1 MNVPHGETRREPR
14 YQVDWP
20 ATVRLSGFSTV
31 RAEVRDVGAHGIGL
45 TLPAG
50 ISARSEFWVM
60 LGTALGPVLGRA
72 TVKWQVGDDG
82 HTRAGAFFQPH
93 GGYSS
98 VRYRKALGTLGS
110 LPV

>member
-1 MNVPHGETRREPR
+1 MIPKHGEARRELR
-14 YQVDWP
+14 FQVDWP

-60 LGTALGPVLGRA
+60 LGRA
-72 TVKWQVGDDG
+72 TVKWQEADDG
-82 HTRAGAFFQPH
+82 HTRAGACFEPH
-93 GGYSS
+93 AGFSS
-98 VRYRKALGTLGS
+98 VRFQRALRELAHH
-110 LPV
+110 

>member
-1 MNVPHGETRREPR
+1 MIPTHDEARREPR

-50 ISARSEFWVM
+50 IAARSDFWVM

-72 TVKWQVGDDG
+72 TVRWQEGDDG
-82 HTRAGAFFQPH
+82 HTRAGAFFEPH
-93 GGYSS
+93 AGFSS
-98 VRYRKALGTLGS
+98 VRFQRALRELANH
-110 LPV
+110 

>member
-1 MNVPHGETRREPR
+1 MTHAHGETRREPR
-14 YQVDWP
+14 FQVDWP

-31 RAEVRDVGAHGIGL
+31 RAEVRDVASHGIGL

-72 TVKWQVGDDG
+72 VVKWQAGDDG
-82 HTRAGAFFQPH
+82 HTRAGARFEPH

-98 VRYRKALGTLGS
+98 VRYHKALIALGNA
-110 LPV
+110 